1 MHISVLNNTEY
12 LSEFVRDSPSGGYHL
27 FRRPYKDSKR
37 ISRMNEGYLFQSFYR
52 HYCTNKRYRPD
63 DIIIKADDD
72 IVFIDISR
80 FDSIIY
86 LISIFI
92 SRI

>member
-1 MHISVLNNTEY
+1 
-12 LSEFVRDSPSGGYHL
+12 
-27 FRRPYKDSKR
+27 
-37 ISRMNEGYLFQSFYR
+37 MNEGYLFQSFYK

-80 FDSIIY
+80 FDSVVNN
-86 LISIFI
+86 ISHKHLYFPNIVNNDVGLVI
-92 SRI
+92 QGNRNAHP